1 MAKYTPTLLGQDTD
15 VNIGAFFQGGF
26 VDAGADQLNQAIQNN
41 VKVVTEAKNKKFEQ
55 AQSLRDGIVSGH
67 FSDDMAGEIGGYI
80 EQLTDMPTYSKAYA
94 STLASANA
102 KLGIMV
108 AKQAKIT
115 TEMERTTTD
124 FDADPSSKYYDPN
137 LSARLHDQING
148 DEENGIVGTGIDTSS
163 ANIQEALTSF
173 KNDKTNIKDGV
184 VRTDF
189 QSKLGEI
196 VQKIEDTGGIGN
208 VNSEFASFTTTTGGQ
223 KFVTGYTYDAKNR
236 MYVPAFDKTKLPPM
250 GLVNLYRGI
259 DDAAATL
266 MDDYVT
272 TQHEKNFPNSQ
283 GKPIN
288 ETVKKQ
294 YEQEFVLGE
303 MNKLAPGGAIDN
315 KTDREFRN
323 RPQDPSNAAGGPTY
337 EALSRFNSVDNL
349 LNNVNGLKDLAMSQ
363 VAGGTDSVP
372 FAQVDVNGDGIKTQM
387 LDISSFEKGDYAIA
401 RVNSKDPVTGIPS
414 EDFVR
419 PIKTYMSI
427 DKDSGEPTLYFQGT
441 NAAGKPN
448 YTVYNTK
455 TADQFVQNIKGVWG
469 SPTASQ
475 KYYDDW
481 SMESKRRKNTSPD
494 GSITIQDNQ
503 SDNTTKAK
511 ADSIRKRK
519 IAEDQAQE
527 AGQFDSVELTN
538 SLMTSEKPAI
548 KKALQPIN
556 NMFAKKGFEK
566 VGLKNRNGKQ
576 LTEKRVKFILFEQDG
591 GTSWNNMAK
600 TYGKLSYKV
609 IKNDGSYGPIQTT
622 EYKTSEIIGEVS
634 GGQGEFNLNQEK

>member
-26 VDAGADQLNQAIQNN
+26 IDAGADQLNQAIQNN

-115 TEMERTTTD
+115 TEMEQTTTD

-163 ANIQEALTSF
+163 ANIQDALTSF

-266 MDDYVT
+266 MDDYVNE
-272 TQHEKNFPNSQ
+272 QHKENSNP
-283 GKPIN
+283 GEVLNATAK
-288 ETVKKQ
+288 ET
-294 YEQEFVLGE
+294 YEQQFVLSE
-303 MNKLAPGGAIDN
+303 MKKLTPGGAIDN

-323 RPQDPSNAAGGPTY
+323 RPQDPSSGSGAAVELQVKAEVVT
-337 EALSRFNSVDNL
+337 NL
-349 LNNVNGLKDLAMSQ
+349 LNNVDQLKNLDLSQ
-363 VAGGTDSVP
+363 LPGGTDSVP
-372 FAQVDVNGDGIKTQM
+372 FAQVDTNGDGNMTQM
-387 LDISSFEKGDYAIA
+387 LDISSFQKGKYNLGRFSTEDLATGA
-401 RVNSKDPVTGIPS
+401 MKDTWGYPS
-414 EDFVR
+414 
-419 PIKTYMSI
+419 KTYMEI
-427 DKDSGEPTLYFQGT
+427 DKDSGERTLYFEGSDANGDPQ
-441 NAAGKPN
+441 
-448 YTVYNTK
+448 YTVYNDK

-469 SPTASQ
+469 SGAGGQ
-475 KYYDDW
+475 KYYDAWQHIAKKKGVLSRDA
-481 SMESKRRKNTSPD
+481 SNNKQILET
-494 GSITIQDNQ
+494 GV
-503 SDNTTKAK
+503 TTKGQAAAIVK
-511 ADSIRKRK
+511 QKK
-519 IAEDQAQE
+519 AEDQAQE
-527 AGQFDSVELTN
+527 AGQQFDSVELTN
-538 SLMTSEKPAI
+538 SLMTSDKPAI

-566 VGLKNRNGKQ
+566 VGLKNRSGKQ

>member
-163 ANIQEALTSF
+163 ANIQDAYTSF

-196 VQKIEDTGGIGN
+196 VQKIEKTGGLGN

-223 KFVTGYTYDAKNR
+223 KFVTGYTYDAQNR
-236 MYVPAFDKTKLPPM
+236 MYVPAFDKTKLPPK
-250 GLVNLYRGI
+250 GIVELYRGI

-266 MDDYVT
+266 MDDYVN
-272 TQHEKNFPNSQ
+272 EKHKANNTDPS
-283 GKPIN
+283 KPIDPHAKS
-288 ETVKKQ
+288 V
-294 YEQEFVLGE
+294 YEQEFVLEE
-303 MNKLAPGGAIDN
+303 MKKLTPGGAIDEKN
-315 KTDREFRN
+315 DREFRG
-323 RPQDPSNAAGGPTY
+323 RPQNPNTGSGAQLDLQMQANTVNDMVTNIDQLRNLDPSQLPGGS
-337 EALSRFNSVDNL
+337 E
-349 LNNVNGLKDLAMSQ
+349 
-363 VAGGTDSVP
+363 SVP
-372 FAQVDVNGDGIKTQM
+372 FAQVDVNGDGNLTQM
-387 LDISSFEKGDYAIA
+387 LDVTGFSKADYQLA
-401 RVNSKDPVTGIPS
+401 RVNTEDLVTGAPK
-414 EDFVR
+414 EDYVR
-419 PIKTYMSI
+419 PSKVYLSI
-427 DKDSGEPTLYFQGT
+427 DPDSAERTLYFQGM
-441 NAAGKPN
+441 
-448 YTVYNTK
+448 
-455 TADQFVQNIKGVWG
+455 TADGEPQYTIYNDQTANQMVQNMTKKTFG
-469 SPTASQ
+469 SQ
-475 KYYDDW
+475 KYFDSW
-481 SMESKRRKNTSPD
+481 SLVNKQKGVMSGD
-494 GSITIQDNQ
+494 GSNNKQIKLTGV
-503 SDNTTKAK
+503 TKKGQAAAIVK
-511 ADSIRKRK
+511 QNL
-519 IAEDQAQE
+519 AEKQAQE
-527 AGQFDSVELTN
+527 AGAFDAAELQ
-538 SLMTSEKPAI
+538 TSIYNADNDNTAI
-548 KKALQPIN
+548 DAALLPIN
-556 NMFAKKGFEK
+556 TFFAKTGHESKGLVDKDNKQVTERK
-566 VGLKNRNGKQ
+566 VKY
-576 LTEKRVKFILFEQDG
+576 VKFDRDG
-591 GTSWNNMAK
+591 NYAGRRFSK
-600 TYGKLSYKV
+600 KYGILSYKAMQD
-609 IKNDGSYGPIQTT
+609 DGSYGPVQTANM
-622 EYKTSEIIGEVS
+622 KVSALISEIS

>member
-115 TEMERTTTD
+115 TEMEQTTTD

-163 ANIQEALTSF
+163 ANIQDALSSF

-196 VQKIEDTGGIGN
+196 VQKIEKTGGLGN

-236 MYVPAFDKTKLPPM
+236 MYVPAFDKTKLPPK
-250 GLVNLYRGI
+250 GIVELYRGI

-266 MDDYVT
+266 MDDYVN
-272 TQHEKNFPNSQ
+272 EKHKANNTDPS
-283 GKPIN
+283 KPIDPHAKS
-288 ETVKKQ
+288 V
-294 YEQEFVLGE
+294 YEQEFVLEE
-303 MNKLAPGGAIDN
+303 MKKLTPGGAIDEKN
-315 KTDREFRN
+315 DKEFRN
-323 RPQDPSNAAGGPTY
+323 RPQDPNTGSGAQLDLQMQANTVNDMVTNIDQIRNLDLSQLPGGS
-337 EALSRFNSVDNL
+337 E
-349 LNNVNGLKDLAMSQ
+349 
-363 VAGGTDSVP
+363 SVP
-372 FAQVDVNGDGIKTQM
+372 FAKVDVNGDGNLTQM
-387 LDISSFEKGDYAIA
+387 LD
-401 RVNSKDPVTGIPS
+401 VTGFSKADYQLARIETKNLLTGAPS
-414 EDFVR
+414 EDYVR
-419 PIKTYMSI
+419 PSKVYLSI
-427 DKDSGEPTLYFQGT
+427 DPDSAERTLYFEGMNSEGDAQ
-441 NAAGKPN
+441 
-448 YTVYNTK
+448 YTVYNDQ
-455 TADQFVQNIKGVWG
+455 TANQMVQNMTKKTFG
-469 SPTASQ
+469 SQ
-475 KYYDDW
+475 KYFDSW
-481 SMESKRRKNTSPD
+481 SLVNKQKGVMSGD
-494 GSITIQDNQ
+494 GSNNKQIKLTGV
-503 SDNTTKAK
+503 TKKGQAAAIVK
-511 ADSIRKRK
+511 QKQ
-519 IAEDQAQE
+519 AEDQAQE
-527 AGQFDSVELTN
+527 AGAFDAAELQ
-538 SLMTSEKPAI
+538 TSIYNADNDNKAI
-548 KKALQPIN
+548 DAALLPVN
-556 NMFAKKGFEK
+556 NFFAKTGHESKGLVDKDNKQVTERK
-566 VGLKNRNGKQ
+566 VKY
-576 LTEKRVKFILFEQDG
+576 VKFDRDG
-591 GTSWNNMAK
+591 NYAGRRFSK
-600 TYGKLSYKV
+600 KYGVLSYRAMQD
-609 IKNDGSYGPIQTT
+609 DGSYGPVQTANM
-622 EYKTSEIIGEVS
+622 KVSALISEIS

>member
-163 ANIQEALTSF
+163 ANIQDALSSF

-196 VQKIEDTGGIGN
+196 VQKIEKTGGLGN

-236 MYVPAFDKTKLPPM
+236 MYVPAFDKTKLPPK
-250 GLVNLYRGI
+250 GIVELYRGI

-266 MDDYVT
+266 MDDYVN
-272 TQHEKNFPNSQ
+272 EKHKANNTDPS
-283 GKPIN
+283 KPIDPHAKS
-288 ETVKKQ
+288 V
-294 YEQEFVLGE
+294 YEQEFVLEE
-303 MNKLAPGGAIDN
+303 MKKLTPGGAIDEKN
-315 KTDREFRN
+315 DKEFRN
-323 RPQDPSNAAGGPTY
+323 RPQDPNTGSGAQLDLQMQANTVNDMVTNIDQIRNLDLSQLPGGS
-337 EALSRFNSVDNL
+337 E
-349 LNNVNGLKDLAMSQ
+349 
-363 VAGGTDSVP
+363 SVP
-372 FAQVDVNGDGIKTQM
+372 FAKVDVNGDGNLTQM
-387 LDISSFEKGDYAIA
+387 LD
-401 RVNSKDPVTGIPS
+401 VTGFSKADYQLARIETKNLLTGAPS
-414 EDFVR
+414 EDYVR
-419 PIKTYMSI
+419 PSKVYLSI
-427 DKDSGEPTLYFQGT
+427 DPDSAERTLYFEGMNSEGDAQ
-441 NAAGKPN
+441 
-448 YTVYNTK
+448 YTVYNDQ
-455 TADQFVQNIKGVWG
+455 TANQMVQNMTKKTFG
-469 SPTASQ
+469 SQ
-475 KYYDDW
+475 KYFDSW
-481 SMESKRRKNTSPD
+481 SLVNKQKGVMSGD
-494 GSITIQDNQ
+494 GSNNKQIKLTGV
-503 SDNTTKAK
+503 TKKGQAAAIVK
-511 ADSIRKRK
+511 QKQ
-519 IAEDQAQE
+519 AEDQAQE
-527 AGQFDSVELTN
+527 AGAFDAAELQ
-538 SLMTSEKPAI
+538 TSIYNADNDNKAI
-548 KKALQPIN
+548 DAALLPVN
-556 NMFAKKGFEK
+556 NFFAKTGHESKGLVDKDNKK
-566 VGLKNRNGKQ
+566 V
-576 LTEKRVKFILFEQDG
+576 TERKVKYVKFDRDG
-591 GTSWNNMAK
+591 NYAGRRFSK
-600 TYGKLSYKV
+600 KYGVLSYRAMQD
-609 IKNDGSYGPIQTT
+609 DGSYGPVQTANM
-622 EYKTSEIIGEVS
+622 KVSALISEIS